1 MSHPTSRSDPAER
14 LLDAADRL
22 LARYGYRKM
31 TIEDLALEAGIGKG
45 SVYLSFSSKE
55 SLALGCID
63 RMVGRLIER
72 LRAIAAEGSP
82 PPVRVRAM
90 LIERV
95 LHRFDYARQHSRS
108 IDDMLS
114 TIRPR
119 LLERRA
125 GYFRAEAEVLATVI
139 DEGRRSGAFAAGA
152 PLEAAETLVAA
163 TNSLLPYSLSPRELG
178 RRSEI
183 ARRAEAIADLV
194 VAGLIPRGAPPVR
207 RHRPTLR
214 STAS

>member
-1 MSHPTSRSDPAER
+1 
-14 LLDAADRL
+14 
-22 LARYGYRKM
+22 
-31 TIEDLALEAGIGKG
+31 
-45 SVYLSFSSKE
+45 
-55 SLALGCID
+55 
-63 RMVGRLIER
+63 
-72 LRAIAAEGSP
+72 
-82 PPVRVRAM
+82 
-90 LIERV
+90 
-95 LHRFDYARQHSRS
+95 
-108 IDDMLS
+108 MLS

-139 DEGRRSGAFAAGA
+139 EEGSRSGAFAVGA
-152 PLEAAETLVAA
+152 PLEAAETLVTA

-183 ARRAEAIADLV
+183 ARRTEAIADLV
-194 VAGLIPRGAPPVR
+194 VAGLISRGAPPVR